1 MGGVH
6 ARHALELADS
16 EGITYISDIRTL
28 LSADRKVFTMAE
40 HYREPAMERFRD
52 WVYEKQ

>member
-1 MGGVH
+1 
-6 ARHALELADS
+6 LELADS